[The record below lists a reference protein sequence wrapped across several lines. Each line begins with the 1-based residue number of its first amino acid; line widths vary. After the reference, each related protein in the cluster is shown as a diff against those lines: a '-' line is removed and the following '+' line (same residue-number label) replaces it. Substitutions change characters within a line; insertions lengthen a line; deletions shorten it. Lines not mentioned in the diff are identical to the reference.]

1 LGYILGDFSTSS
13 SGHPEQGSIDVD
25 MGPGLR
31 YCCLTFVGRGSIKS
45 FILFNFGYFWGKNKL
60 LMFLRKS
67 RVCRKHRNVVS
78 HVLFVASASIFI
90 TLTDII
96 TIAAQN
102 PLLRPAP
109 IPSKGK
115 QYALIKNATM
125 AEGMTGMPEV
135 ENSTKFL
142 LQQECSKTG
151 FPFRQK
157 RDSNEAI
164 LSFFEWSWHIRS
176 VLQVTLT
183 VWPIKYM

>member
-1 LGYILGDFSTSS
+1 
-13 SGHPEQGSIDVD
+13 
-25 MGPGLR
+25 
-31 YCCLTFVGRGSIKS
+31 
-45 FILFNFGYFWGKNKL
+45 
-60 LMFLRKS
+60 MFLRKS

-78 HVLFVASASIFI
+78 HVLFVSSASIFI

-96 TIAAQN
+96 TIAAKN

-109 IPSKGK
+109 ILSKGK